1 MCFNLNK
8 EGVLMKNEQKGIL
21 YAFGAY
27 GIWGLFPLYWRLL
40 DQVDSMEILLSR
52 VIWSFVFTTVFIL
65 ILKHKN
71 LLIEDLKTIWKNKK
85 VFLAL
90 LAASFAISCN
100 WFIYIFAVNNGHVIE
115 TSLGYYINPL
125 ITVLFGMLFFK
136 ERLSKMQLVAVI
148 VAFIGVIVLTVSY
161 GNIPWVAMLLAF
173 SFATYGALKK
183 KITLDATRGLAIET
197 LFILPFALIY
207 YIYIMSTNQMSFL
220 HVSWQTDILLILAG
234 VVTAIPLVLFSK
246 GAKLLPQYLIG
257 FIQYITPTT
266 LLIFGIV
273 LYHETFSTIEFIS
286 FSFIWLAILI
296 FTVSTIV
303 ESRKRHNI
311 EHKVANVEI

>member
-1 MCFNLNK
+1 
-8 EGVLMKNEQKGIL
+8 MKKEQKGIL

-65 ILKHKN
+65 ILKHKH
-71 LLIEDLKTIWKNKK
+71 LLIQDLKHLWKNKK
-85 VFLAL
+85 VFLSL

-100 WFIYIFAVNNGHVIE
+100 WYIYIFAVNHGHVIE

-125 ITVLFGMLFFK
+125 ITVLFGMIFFK
-136 ERLSKMQLVAVI
+136 ERLSKMQLVAVF
-148 VAFIGVIVLTVSY
+148 VAFVGVIILTISY
-161 GNIPWVAMLLAF
+161 GNIPWVAISLAL

-207 YIYIMSTNQMSFL
+207 YIYIMSTNEMSFL
-220 HVSWQTDILLILAG
+220 HVSWQTDLLLIFAG

-286 FSFIWLAILI
+286 FSFIWVAIFI

-303 ESRKRHNI
+303 ESKKRHNI
-311 EHKVANVEI
+311 EHKLANVEM